1 MAFKSGVK
9 YLSDTEFEL
18 EIPTRSKTI
27 TLKLEESEINW
38 LDEIAKQFGFPNR
51 SELLR
56 AAIIEFIRKKYA
68 NRTK

>member
-9 YLSDTEFEL
+9 FISDTEFEL

-27 TLKLEESEINW
+27 TLKLEEEEINW
-38 LDEIAKQFGFPNR
+38 LDELAKRYGFPNR

-56 AAIIEFIRKKYA
+56 TAIIEFIRMKYG
-68 NRTK
+68 NRVK